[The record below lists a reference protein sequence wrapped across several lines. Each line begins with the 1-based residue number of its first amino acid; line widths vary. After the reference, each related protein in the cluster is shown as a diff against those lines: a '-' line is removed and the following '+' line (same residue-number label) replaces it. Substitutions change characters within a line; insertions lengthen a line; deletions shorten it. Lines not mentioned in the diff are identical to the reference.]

1 MNHLTYV
8 PNKRPTIW
16 NYGTCYR
23 CNLIKF
29 SASLC
34 IGFVTHAAFS
44 VPPMCLL
51 RSFMPNAFLLSCSS
65 QEMLFLFLHCLTT
78 QDNSYTCYRHHHC
91 LTAQVNS
98 YTCCR
103 HHYCGYL
110 SKPTAGRFSFVTHI
124 KILSVRPSSS
134 ARERSVDL
142 LFLLPLPDPPPSSFF
157 LPPLI
162 FLLTDRS
169 VSHRQRWYTS
179 NPSGK
184 ASL

>member
-1 MNHLTYV
+1 MLLFQSHQCVFWEALCLTPFCCHV
-8 PNKRPTIW
+8 QVKK
-16 NYGTCYR
+16 CY
-23 CNLIKF
+23 
-29 SASLC
+29 
-34 IGFVTHAAFS
+34 
-44 VPPMCLL
+44 
-51 RSFMPNAFLLSCSS
+51 SC
-65 QEMLFLFLHCLTT
+65 FLHCLTT